1 MLRHTVKH
9 SCQTRST
16 NTLLTGS
23 LYLDT
28 FDSQH
33 VDDRLVG
40 RDRENF
46 PGACKLHIERRLRA
60 LIGRICTGKV
70 LEMNSIF
77 RPAAASRDSTDR
89 VHKGFRSAQ
98 VEMTVLIP
106 VIQSAFEDFFDRVV
120 FQSKEQ
126 SAGRLERPSFKFI
139 AESGVTIGAREV
151 EKFKLLLLRP

>member
-1 MLRHTVKH
+1 MLWYTVKH
-9 SCQTRST
+9 SCHTCPT

-28 FDSQH
+28 FDSQY

-46 PGACKLHIERRLRA
+46 PGARKLHIKRRLRA
-60 LIGRICTGKV
+60 LIGRLCTGKV
-70 LEMNSIF
+70 LEMNSFF

-98 VEMTVLIP
+98 VEMTPFIP
-106 VIQSAFEDFFDRVV
+106 VVKSAFQDFFDCVV

-126 SAGRLERPSFKFI
+126 STGLLERSRFELI
-139 AESGVTIGAREV
+139 SESGVLMGAREV
-151 EKFKLLLLRP
+151 EEFKLLLLCS